1 MKIKVIKKNANSE
14 LPKSSNISP
23 STENKIK
30 DLERNAK
37 QTISHWISEL
47 REQKNLDFLRTQS
60 FLTSVQ

>member
-1 MKIKVIKKNANSE
+1 MKIKVIKKNKNSD
-14 LPKSSNISP
+14 LHTTSNISQ
-23 STENKIK
+23 TAEKKIK

-60 FLTSVQ
+60 FLTTAQ